1 MASTHDQL
9 EAGGWAGAAWWV
21 IVFTALTVLFIK
33 YVICII
39 LEAIWWKP
47 MRIVRKMQSQGIKA
61 RPYQLLGGD
70 FPEMMKLVKAAQSET
85 MTTISH
91 DIVPRILPCL
101 GPWCASLGTSHV
113 FWQGTAAPTLTVMDP
128 EMVKD
133 IMSTKSSCF
142 HRASLEKKV
151 LLEFIGKNILT
162 IEDDEWTH
170 HRRIINSTFNIEK
183 LKGMLG
189 AMVTSTDKMIKRW
202 ATVDQLQEDSCFEVE
217 VCEEFYKLAMDIFSR
232 TSFGNAHKQSKKFG
246 RFQVELKKLVMSPSH
261 LVWTIVIPGYRILP
275 TPNNRHINRIKRN
288 MNRILDEIIRVRLQ
302 RAESGKLRDYGN
314 DLLGC
319 LLYESEAG
327 DHETK
332 GRKKLS
338 INDVIHECHALL
350 FAGHDSTA
358 NLLTWTIMLLSLH
371 PQWQERARKEVL
383 EICNGKPI
391 DDEKLRG
398 FKILTMILQEVLRLY
413 PAVADLTRVAV
424 KNTTIQGWSIPE
436 GLQVWVPILQIHRD
450 PEQWGADAL
459 EFRPDRF
466 AGGVSKACK
475 NSHSYIPFSCGQR
488 TCVGQTFAMMEAK
501 VALSMIL
508 QRFSFQL
515 SSKYKHGPTTKGA
528 LHPEFGMPVIFHKLT
543 SFENKD

>member
-1 MASTHDQL
+1 MSSTHVGT
-9 EAGGWAGAAWWV
+9 GGWAGAAWWV
-21 IVFTALTVLFIK
+21 ILFTALTVLFIK

-39 LEAIWWKP
+39 LEPIWWKP

-70 FPEMMKLVKAAQSET
+70 FPEMMKLVEAAQSEP
-85 MTTISH
+85 MTVISH
-91 DIVPRILPCL
+91 DIVPRILPFL
-101 GPWCASLGTSHV
+101 GPWCASLGTIYV
-113 FWQGTAAPTLTVMDP
+113 FWLGTASPTLNVVDP
-128 EMVKD
+128 EMIKE
-133 IMSTKSSCF
+133 ILSTKSSCF
-142 HRASLEKKV
+142 QRAASEKKV
-151 LLEFIGKNILT
+151 LNEFIGKGIFT

-170 HRRIINSTFNIEK
+170 HRRIINSMFHTEK
-183 LKGMLG
+183 LK
-189 AMVTSTDKMIKRW
+189 K
-202 ATVDQLQEDSCFEVE
+202 DSCYEVE

-232 TSFGNAHKQSKKFG
+232 TAYGNNHKQLKKFG
-246 RFQVELKKLVMSPSH
+246 RLQVELKKLVLSPSQI
-261 LVWTIVIPGYRILP
+261 VWTIVIPGYSILP

-288 MNRILDEIIRVRLQ
+288 MNRILDEIIQARLQ

-338 INDVIHECHALL
+338 INDVIDESHSLL
-350 FAGHDSTA
+350 FAGHDTTA

-371 PQWQERARKEVL
+371 PQWQESARNEVL

-398 FKILTMILQEVLRLY
+398 FKIVTMILQEVLRLY

-424 KNTTIQGWSIPE
+424 KNTTIQGWIIPE
-436 GLQVWVPILQIHRD
+436 GLQVWMPILQLHRD
-450 PEQWGADAL
+450 PEQWGDDAL

-475 NSHSYIPFSCGQR
+475 NPQSYIPFSCGQR

-515 SSKYKHGPTTKGA
+515 SSKYKHGQATRGV
-528 LHPEFGMPVIFHKLT
+528 LHPQFGMPVIFHKLT
-543 SFENKD
+543 SFE